1 MIAGQD
7 AGSLGSGVRSRA
19 EFMLLQRRGV
29 QGVIDDVRAEG
40 VNATS

>member
-7 AGSLGSGVRSRA
+7 PGSLGSGFGRGLNLCCYR
-19 EFMLLQRRGV
+19 EGGV